1 MLKIKRLIT
10 ISLMFLISNIFATI
24 VLAKVDGPSVFWK
37 YSLWGK
43 RRAFTEGAE
52 TLSKRLAEE
61 TNGKFKLKIF
71 YGGQLAKSRENWD
84 GLKANSFEMATVCN
98 FYHPKKNPGL
108 MVLTLPFLPLGQ
120 SFDRDAKVR
129 QAVYDHPI
137 LKKEASKFNGIY
149 FMTSNLPQYEFMG
162 KGKPPLK
169 LSDFKG
175 MRVRAGGG
183 VGTAMVKLGATK
195 MSVPA
200 PETYTLIARG
210 AVDAVSFP
218 FTYAHAAYKIPE
230 VADWY
235 TANLSPGT
243 SDCPYV
249 MNLQAYNKLPKQYQ
263 NLLNSLRGEALE
275 SLKAAY
281 KKADDKNLPVWKKK
295 FKEIRYDDKTLA
307 EFKAKVGKPIWSE
320 WVAANKDQ
328 FDAQAVLD
336 VILIYKYSNIK

>member
-1 MLKIKRLIT
+1 MG
-10 ISLMFLISNIFATI
+10 S
-24 VLAKVDGPSVFWK
+24 
-37 YSLWGK
+37 
-43 RRAFTEGAE
+43 
-52 TLSKRLAEE
+52 
-61 TNGKFKLKIF
+61 
-71 YGGQLAKSRENWD
+71 
-84 GLKANSFEMATVCN
+84 EMCIR
-98 FYHPKKNPGL
+98 
-108 MVLTLPFLPLGQ
+108 
-120 SFDRDAKVR
+120 DR
-129 QAVYDHPI
+129 
-137 LKKEASKFNGIY
+137 KKEASKFNGIY

-295 FKEIRYDDKTLA
+295 FKEIKYDDKTLA

-336 VILIYKYSNIK
+336 VILNYKYSNIK